1 MKTVY
6 LIIIIVLYI
15 FGTLIGYTQKISG
28 DQSKVSMR
36 EAKYPILTSLNP
48 LGQPLY
54 TYSYGYLSGY
64 LRVIKNTEN

>member
-6 LIIIIVLYI
+6 LIIVIVLYI
-15 FGTLIGYTQKISG
+15 VGTLIGYTQKISG

-48 LGQPLY
+48 LRQPFYILILMGIFIWLFK
-54 TYSYGYLSGY
+54 SQ
-64 LRVIKNTEN
+64 

>member
-6 LIIIIVLYI
+6 LIIFIVLYI
-15 FGTLIGYTQKISG
+15 VGTLIGYTQKISG

-48 LGQPLY
+48 LGQPFYMLILMGIFIWLFK
-54 TYSYGYLSGY
+54 SY
-64 LRVIKNTEN
+64 

>member
-6 LIIIIVLYI
+6 LVLIVIFYI
-15 FGTLIGYTQKISG
+15 VGVLIGYTQKVGG

-48 LGQPLY
+48 LGQPFYILILI
-54 TYSYGYLSGY
+54 GIFFWLF
-64 LRVIKNTEN
+64 KNS

>member
-6 LIIIIVLYI
+6 LIIVIVLYI
-15 FGTLIGYTQKISG
+15 VGALIGYAQKVSG

-48 LGQPLY
+48 LGQPFYMLILMGIFIWLFK
-54 TYSYGYLSGY
+54 SQ
-64 LRVIKNTEN
+64 

>member
-6 LIIIIVLYI
+6 LITIIALYI
-15 FGTLIGYTQKISG
+15 VGALIGYTQKISG

-48 LGQPLY
+48 LGQPFYILILM
-54 TYSYGYLSGY
+54 GIFIWLF
-64 LRVIKNTEN
+64 KNY

>member
-6 LIIIIVLYI
+6 LIIFIVLYI
-15 FGTLIGYTQKISG
+15 VGTLIGYTQKISG

-48 LGQPLY
+48 LGQPFYMLILMGIFIWLFK
-54 TYSYGYLSGY
+54 SQ
-64 LRVIKNTEN
+64 

>member
-15 FGTLIGYTQKISG
+15 FRTLIGYTQKISG

-36 EAKYPILTSLNP
+36 EAKYPILTSVNP
-48 LGQPLY
+48 LGQPFY
-54 TYSYGYLSGY
+54 ILSLMGIFIW
-64 LRVIKNTEN
+64 LLKIQGKN

>member
-48 LGQPLY
+48 LGQPFYILILMGIFIWLFK
-54 TYSYGYLSGY
+54 SY
-64 LRVIKNTEN
+64 

>member
-15 FGTLIGYTQKISG
+15 VGTLIGYTQKISG

-36 EAKYPILTSLNP
+36 ESRYPILTSLNP
-48 LGQPLY
+48 LGQPFYILIFMGIFIWLFK
-54 TYSYGYLSGY
+54 SY
-64 LRVIKNTEN
+64 

>member
-6 LIIIIVLYI
+6 LILIVIFYI
-15 FGTLIGYTQKISG
+15 VGVLIGYTQKVDG

-48 LGQPLY
+48 LGQPFFTLILM
-54 TYSYGYLSGY
+54 GIFIWLF
-64 LRVIKNTEN
+64 KNS